1 MVDFEVIGFGF
12 WPVVSNIQ
20 ILAYCSQY
28 TELWVE
34 SLTDGSSNG
43 GHGNGGRWKGLPAM
57 EGNSNG
63 CWQQLDSDGRLN
75 GRDSRQRHIQICNHF
90 ANNLRWGVTYQ

>member
-1 MVDFEVIGFGF
+1 MVDFKVIVFGF
-12 WPVVSNIQ
+12 WLVIPSIQ
-20 ILAYCSQY
+20 ILAYFSQY

-34 SLTDGSSNG
+34 GLTDGSSNG
-43 GHGNGGRWKGLPAM
+43 GHGNGGRQKGLTAM

-63 CWQQLDSDGRLN
+63 SWQRLDSNGCLY

-90 ANNLRWGVTYQ
+90 ANHLRWEVTYQ